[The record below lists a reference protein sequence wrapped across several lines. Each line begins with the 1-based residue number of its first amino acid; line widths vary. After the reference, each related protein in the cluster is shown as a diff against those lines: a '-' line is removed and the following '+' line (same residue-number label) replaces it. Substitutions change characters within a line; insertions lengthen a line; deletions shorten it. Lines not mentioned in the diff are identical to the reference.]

1 MDSLNILNL
10 KVEKANAMLRYRRLR
25 NLGTLLRFM
34 ELLVLLIMIFRFSVQ
49 LPFNPK
55 LSGEYFRGLTV
66 VLFSPG
72 FVFVVGNAIIIT
84 LFLKSGWLSH
94 REGTV
99 NKSGNDFCA
108 EYVENSVVGTA
119 AAMVDTHNYAER
131 KIHRSRSENL
141 SRVGGGG
148 GGGKKRRRQLRR
160 SERERCWKSES
171 EEAETP
177 CAADEQSSEEFRRTV
192 EAFIARHQRSLREE
206 EFSAI
211 LG

>member
-49 LPFNPK
+49 L
-55 LSGEYFRGLTV
+55 SGDYFRGLTV